1 MVNLQY
7 YSVYYFFHCVI
18 FNPIYMSVGQKQTA
32 CDLPWRQIASVFVIL
47 GESISHEANIQEINQ
62 VKYVH

>member
-1 MVNLQY
+1 
-7 YSVYYFFHCVI
+7 
-18 FNPIYMSVGQKQTA
+18 MSVGEKQTA

-47 GESISHEANIQEINQ
+47 GESISHEANIQEVNQ